1 MYIPQLK
8 NKGQVTVSV
17 CVHAWAC
24 KISTNVAA
32 TKSRRTRKGHI
43 RDSRVM
49 SSVATWYNFVNGE
62 NLSVMLQLQLLLVY
76 VTVAFLTHNVH
87 QTAEIILPN
96 FMENSVRFQAW
107 ITGCGIS
114 AYECLMGAKATWPPG
129 WYLLGG
135 CVLCLSGTRHPWCP
149 SAQCHLCP
157 LIIVMTGVTTQ
168 LLRCSLSAQNKTKL
182 LFRVGP

>member
-62 NLSVMLQLQLLLVY
+62 NLSVMLQFQLLLVY

-129 WYLLGG
+129 WFAGW
-135 CVLCLSGTRHPWCP
+135 VCP
-149 SAQCHLCP
+149 VPCGDLASLVPICSMSLVSPHHCDDRSDHTASEMLPQCP
-157 LIIVMTGVTTQ
+157 
-168 LLRCSLSAQNKTKL
+168 K
-182 LFRVGP
+182 